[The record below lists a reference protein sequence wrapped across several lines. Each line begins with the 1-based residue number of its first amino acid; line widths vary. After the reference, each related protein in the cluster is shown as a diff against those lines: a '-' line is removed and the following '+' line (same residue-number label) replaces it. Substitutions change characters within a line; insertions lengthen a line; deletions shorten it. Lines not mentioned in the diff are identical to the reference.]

1 MSLIPGQA
9 YTGTIKRP
17 VDPGAKLWFLH
28 VLLLVGLALTV
39 TVWGAM
45 LVGGVSGYELEKFI
59 SLAGFFGVCCAFFV
73 VSRVRGG
80 FQSLFEI
87 PVFMTVV
94 AFVMFGAAPL
104 VCFLDPA
111 MLPPQLHGDTS
122 LFHTALQIVI
132 AGMVAFWLGSGIAR
146 SRKQAP
152 AALDL
157 GSLPGSAPR
166 YVTLAFGGCLYLAG
180 FAAKVY
186 MLRSGMFGFLESQEV
201 TRARMAEM
209 QVWLV
214 IERFGFYALILFI
227 IEAYYHPADKVRAAL
242 FWAVLGSECFWG
254 LISGMKGELLW
265 NLVAVGLVSSMVG
278 RKLRIRWFALAI
290 LVLIAIY
297 PLINQYRAIVR
308 NTASDP
314 TTSVNG
320 ATEAMQG
327 AAGRA
332 AGQGGTA
339 GGWMASGWSSSVIR
353 LNMLQQIA
361 LLKAYES
368 RSYLLE
374 GDERLWMIPFYPFVP
389 RLLWPGKP
397 VQDKSARLTRLLGG
411 GLMSGSS
418 AVTIPG
424 DLYVLHYGIAG
435 VLVGMFLVGLVVQWL
450 TNPVKLCP
458 SKRNLFIYGCLFFA
472 AASWEGA
479 FFEYSTVLIRTF
491 VIVQILALVIY
502 GPPQEP
508 SRVGMLADRA
518 ADRR

>member
-1 MSLIPGQA
+1 
-9 YTGTIKRP
+9 
-17 VDPGAKLWFLH
+17 
-28 VLLLVGLALTV
+28 
-39 TVWGAM
+39 
-45 LVGGVSGYELEKFI
+45 
-59 SLAGFFGVCCAFFV
+59 
-73 VSRVRGG
+73 
-80 FQSLFEI
+80 
-87 PVFMTVV
+87 
-94 AFVMFGAAPL
+94 
-104 VCFLDPA
+104 
-111 MLPPQLHGDTS
+111 
-122 LFHTALQIVI
+122 
-132 AGMVAFWLGSGIAR
+132 
-146 SRKQAP
+146 
-152 AALDL
+152 
-157 GSLPGSAPR
+157 
-166 YVTLAFGGCLYLAG
+166 
-180 FAAKVY
+180 
-186 MLRSGMFGFLESQEV
+186 
-201 TRARMAEM
+201 
-209 QVWLV
+209 
-214 IERFGFYALILFI
+214 
-227 IEAYYHPADKVRAAL
+227 VRAAL

-508 SRVGMLADRA
+508 SRVGMLGDRA